1 MISADAISIEGDHQV
16 ATGLF
21 EAGEDRDDF
30 FAASELYVLEHNIRN
45 RVRSGP
51 GEERLTSVTID
62 PPKSEKAYY

>member
-1 MISADAISIEGDHQV
+1 MSAIFLGDFSRCHL
-16 ATGLF
+16 GRYF

-30 FAASELYVLEHNIRN
+30 FAASELSVLEHNIRN